1 MGGSDVNRSIQDYP
15 SVTSAILDDPYSS
28 PSLSSLLFDC
38 VLVQKDL
45 PLGDAFLVTEAG
57 IYIYIYIYIWISMSW
72 RDVQVYIYIYVY
84 MYIYIYVYINRY
96 PYIYI
101 YIHI

>member
-1 MGGSDVNRSIQDYP
+1 MGGSDVNRSMQDHP

-28 PSLSSLLFDC
+28 PSLSFLPFDC

-57 IYIYIYIYIWISMSW
+57 IYMYK
-72 RDVQVYIYIYVY
+72 YIYVY
-84 MYIYIYVYINRY
+84 MFVYIYVFI
-96 PYIYI
+96 
-101 YIHI
+101 